1 MPAFNPR
8 PPISREQRSRR
19 DGYNKENPRHRHV
32 RFERRRPRS
41 NKTNHRPVRNHGLTA
56 LDRYRHMS
64 TTLAVCDFPTSI
76 TQRDERRMSHSRQN
90 IGNHHPTGLE
100 ARQDAVANIKTV
112 NMSSVFNGFIDIL
125 HRREE
130 LPWGYIKVILYKVGS
145 LVYYLANFVYSIVL
159 IVTQRKSAFYFTYM
173 AISFTGLFFTIILMT
188 LNFYI
193 KKYSTLSINNTEEET
208 TLLDN
213 ANEGTHTNQLQ
224 ENNNTVEHIQDN
236 PRKIKRVLVDY
247 VLLSLGEFL
256 IYPTLVCT
264 LYGFI
269 NERAWRF
276 DNGISI
282 CNFIF
287 FLYSVIM
294 NALYMKFFVILQVI
308 RVVRATHD
316 KYFRSDFWD
325 TEFKWKETF
334 NPLHST
340 ILLAILTAVTH
351 WFMLGIVGVR
361 IYVDNF
367 TPDKDDTNSS
377 IPNTG
382 DYMVTRLTWYMIA
395 CTVYLPIVSWVIYII
410 LNKSFFYKIY
420 STISGNAN
428 NDMPTYNSWDNS
440 WDDSWNKTLPTN
452 FIAYLVVIILILF
465 ILIAPFIAFTVGAYL
480 PDYDCSDYEVAPS
493 ARNTIIR
500 VLGPCFII
508 SFLLANFCA
517 TMVCLT
523 GLTTLLNAA
532 VMLCTAVPECLCI
545 AITRCLNDDLC

>member
-1 MPAFNPR
+1 
-8 PPISREQRSRR
+8 
-19 DGYNKENPRHRHV
+19 
-32 RFERRRPRS
+32 
-41 NKTNHRPVRNHGLTA
+41 
-56 LDRYRHMS
+56 MS
-64 TTLAVCDFPTSI
+64 PD
-76 TQRDERRMSHSRQN
+76 SRQN

-100 ARQDAVANIKTV
+100 VRQDAVVNIGTV
-112 NMSSVFNGFIDIL
+112 NMSNSFNGFIDIL
-125 HRREE
+125 HGQEE
-130 LPWGYIKVILYKVGS
+130 LPWPGYVKVILYKVGS
-145 LVYYLANFVYSIVL
+145 LVYYFANFVYSIVSF
-159 IVTQRKSAFYFTYM
+159 VTQRKSASFYITYM
-173 AISFTGLFFTIILMT
+173 AISFIGLFFNVSLMT
-188 LNFYI
+188 LSFYI
-193 KKYSTLSINNTEEET
+193 KKYSTLYNNNTEEEA

-213 ANEGTHTNQLQ
+213 TNEGTHTNQLP
-224 ENNNTVEHIQDN
+224 ESNNAVEHIRDN
-236 PRKIKRVLVDY
+236 PCKIKRVLVNY

-256 IYPTLVCT
+256 IYPTLACT

-294 NALYMKFFVILQVI
+294 DALYMKFFVILQVI

-316 KYFRSDFWD
+316 KYFGSDFWD
-325 TEFKWKETF
+325 TEIEFEWKEIF

-340 ILLAILTAVTH
+340 ILLAILTALTH

-382 DYMVTRLTWYMIA
+382 DYIVTRLTWYMIA

-428 NDMPTYNSWDNS
+428 NDMPTYNSWD
-440 WDDSWNKTLPTN
+440 DSWNKTLPTN

-480 PDYDCSDYEVAPS
+480 PDYDYLDYEVAPS

-545 AITRCLNDDLC
+545 AIPRCLNDDLC